1 MSQRLSLECSH
12 VVLCQLLPQ
21 LFPHVVASQY
31 HPPRPS
37 RSNDAYQSMLSS
49 PLDTSVVPDELPN
62 LWEKE
67 SEKVV
72 GQEAEHLES
81 TSVDPANP
89 VSVPMDKSQAK
100 SVYSELAEAEDGVK
114 AVGPTASSKPKK
126 ARKKKF
132 ILASAL
138 KRKAPAF
145 ELSDRPEHLI
155 NVSSLAWSLGFLASG
170 HAVCLYGRRSTA
182 ARTSQ
187 CSAKLY

>member
-1 MSQRLSLECSH
+1 MLTPSFVSATPPAIPPCS
-12 VVLCQLLPQ
+12 CQPI
-21 LFPHVVASQY
+21 P
-31 HPPRPS
+31 PPRPS

-49 PLDTSVVPDELPN
+49 PLDTSVVPDELLN

-114 AVGPTASSKPKK
+114 AVGPTASSTPKK

-132 ILASAL
+132 TLASAL

-187 CSAKLY
+187 CSAKPY